1 MKARIL
7 VYGDA
12 GTGKSIVIDQI
23 VERAEFIGL
32 TVDVRHPICEHL
44 HQLPDDP
51 IKNQFCDISIQEI
64 QNYDIEVNVS
74 VQGVFTTDDQALLF
88 HILNDVKT
96 PEQPKGFLLR
106 LPLFPVKQ

>member
-32 TVDVRHPICEHL
+32 TVDVRRPICEHL

-51 IKNQFCDISIQEI
+51 IKKPVLRHFNSG
-64 QNYDIEVNVS
+64 N
-74 VQGVFTTDDQALLF
+74 
-88 HILNDVKT
+88 
-96 PEQPKGFLLR
+96 PEL
-106 LPLFPVKQ
+106 